1 MAGLR
6 RYVGEDVPPKV
17 VWQRDFVAICT
28 HVGKVPTG
36 DLNLMRDVIE
46 ERRARNNVE

>member
-6 RYVGEDVPPKV
+6 RYVDKDVPPKV
-17 VWQRDFVAICT
+17 VWQRDSVAICT

-36 DLNLMRDVIE
+36 DLNLMGDVIE
-46 ERRARNNVE
+46 GEKSLQRR